1 MDWSSYNDQ
10 KGLTLQTLEGPFG
23 EIKEKFCEQFPQF
36 QKHVQIKQIMHD
48 NFEQDKKDS
57 KCHLLQ
63 VDFAMAY
70 SCAYQNEVQSAL
82 WSCQTVN
89 LFTAATYDTNGKE
102 KSFLIVTD
110 SQDKSKNNVF
120 TFILQLLDEIKFQ
133 PGEELIVY
141 SDGPS
146 SEFKNKF
153 ITGRLLFLLSDKLK
167 RNVWWK
173 YFATSHGKGVVDGI
187 GGAAKAR
194 VHEQIRSR
202 GPGAVVVQNLFDFAN
217 VSAKLLKNV
226 KVIHISK
233 DEIESAISTMKP
245 WDFVLEAKGVTSC
258 HVAKCSDSIVKMWH
272 AALDTDEEAAVI
284 LSYDPVPPVF
294 EGSLPTETKIFSS
307 LRNPNLRMERA
318 NNYWWLGAGPLW

>member
-1 MDWSSYNDQ
+1 M
-10 KGLTLQTLEGPFG
+10 
-23 EIKEKFCEQFPQF
+23 
-36 QKHVQIKQIMHD
+36 
-48 NFEQDKKDS
+48 
-57 KCHLLQ
+57 
-63 VDFAMAY
+63 
-70 SCAYQNEVQSAL
+70 
-82 WSCQTVN
+82 
-89 LFTAATYDTNGKE
+89 
-102 KSFLIVTD
+102 
-110 SQDKSKNNVF
+110 
-120 TFILQLLDEIKFQ
+120 QLVDEIKFQ

-153 ITGRLLFLLSDKLK
+153 ITGKLLFLLSDKLK
-167 RNVWWK
+167 RNAQWK

-194 VHEQIRSR
+194 VCEQIKSR
-202 GPGAVVVQNLFDFAN
+202 GLGAVVVQNSFDFAN

-272 AALDTDEEAAVI
+272 TALDTDEEAAVT
-284 LSYDPVPPVF
+284 LSYDPAPPVF
-294 EGSLPTETKIFSS
+294 EGSLPTETQRFPVASETKTFGWKEQIIIGDWVLVQYDNTFYPGDVKNKRGDNIQVNVMIPAGKTRWKWPKKEDSIYY
-307 LRNPNLRMERA
+307 ERT
-318 NNYWWLGAGPLW
+318 

>member
-1 MDWSSYNDQ
+1 
-10 KGLTLQTLEGPFG
+10 
-23 EIKEKFCEQFPQF
+23 
-36 QKHVQIKQIMHD
+36 MHD

-110 SQDKSKNNVF
+110 SQDKGKNSVF
-120 TFILQLLDEIKFQ
+120 TFIMQLLDEIKFQ

-153 ITGRLLFLLSDKLK
+153 ITGKLLFLLSDKLK
-167 RNVWWK
+167 RNAQWK

-194 VHEQIRSR
+194 VCEQIKSR
-202 GPGAVVVQNLFDFAN
+202 GLGAVVVQNSFDFAN

-272 AALDTDEEAAVI
+272 AALGTDEEAAVI

>member
-1 MDWSSYNDQ
+1 M
-10 KGLTLQTLEGPFG
+10 
-23 EIKEKFCEQFPQF
+23 
-36 QKHVQIKQIMHD
+36 
-48 NFEQDKKDS
+48 
-57 KCHLLQ
+57 
-63 VDFAMAY
+63 
-70 SCAYQNEVQSAL
+70 
-82 WSCQTVN
+82 
-89 LFTAATYDTNGKE
+89 
-102 KSFLIVTD
+102 
-110 SQDKSKNNVF
+110 
-120 TFILQLLDEIKFQ
+120 QLVDEIKFQ

-153 ITGRLLFLLSDKLK
+153 ITGKLLFLLSDKLK
-167 RNVWWK
+167 RNAQWK

-194 VHEQIRSR
+194 VCEQIKSR
-202 GPGAVVVQNLFDFAN
+202 GLGAVVVQNSFDFAN

-272 AALDTDEEAAVI
+272 TALGTDQEAAVT
-284 LSYDPVPPVF
+284 LSYDAVMIPAWKTRWKWPKKEDSIYYERSNIKKINPP
-294 EGSLPTETKIFSS
+294 EATSGTTGQIMFSS
-307 LRNPNLRMERA
+307 SSLNWHEISKKR
-318 NNYWWLGAGPLW
+318 